1 MEISR
6 ENFNFDFIMCF
17 FKIFYGSI
25 YSCFQLNDV
34 YVIIKGLNEKKKDIL
49 GYLLLSLQEMFLCIL
64 ECNIKMGNSVFLL
77 RVYLFCMIFFF
88 LMIINFNLC
97 F

>member
-34 YVIIKGLNEKKKDIL
+34 YVIIKGLNEKRKIFQVIYYKVYRKCFCIYQNVIL
-49 GYLLLSLQEMFLCIL
+49 KWEI
-64 ECNIKMGNSVFLL
+64 
-77 RVYLFCMIFFF
+77 VYFY
-88 LMIINFNLC
+88 
-97 F
+97 